1 MRPEEHSEPRPVPAR
16 WSAVLKQDAAMAA
29 RSNAILSALV
39 SAVKLNPR
47 LSAGLAF
54 ELGVMVGAFIKT
66 ARGRKG
72 IAGATAAATAKLIE
86 AVPIM
91 PEPASARRTPRKAAS
106 RKRKTAKRAA

>member
-1 MRPEEHSEPRPVPAR
+1 MR
-16 WSAVLKQDAAMAA
+16 LKRDAAMAA
-29 RSNAILSALV
+29 RSNAVLSALA

-72 IAGATAAATAKLIE
+72 IAGATAKLIE
-86 AVPIM
+86 GMPIISET
-91 PEPASARRTPRKAAS
+91 PPARRAPRKAPS
-106 RKRKTAKRAA
+106 RKRRTARRAA

>member
-1 MRPEEHSEPRPVPAR
+1 
-16 WSAVLKQDAAMAA
+16 MAA
-29 RSNAILSALV
+29 RSNALLSALA

-54 ELGVMVGAFIKT
+54 ELGVMVGAFIKS

-72 IAGATAAATAKLIE
+72 IAGATAKLID
-86 AVPIM
+86 AVPLVS
-91 PEPASARRTPRKAAS
+91 EPASARRAPRKVAP